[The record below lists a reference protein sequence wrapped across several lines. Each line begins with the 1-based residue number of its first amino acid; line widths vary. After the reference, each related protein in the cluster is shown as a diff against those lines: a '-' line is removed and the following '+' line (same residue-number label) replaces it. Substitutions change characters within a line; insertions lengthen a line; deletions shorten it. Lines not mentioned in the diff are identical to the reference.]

1 MKKFSLH
8 EPLLKGKEKLNTSQ
22 CLDTGWL
29 SPSGNFVNSFEKKLE
44 AFTGTN
50 VICCNSGTSALHI
63 SLILSGVGHDDEV
76 IVPSISFIATVNVV
90 LYCGANPI
98 FMDCDES
105 LCVDIDKLLDFLR
118 YNTYSIKKNTY
129 NKKTKKRISAIIPV
143 HVWGN
148 AVDLEKLLSICKM
161 RNIAILE
168 DASESFGTKYIN
180 GKIKNKYTGTVG
192 KIGCISFNGNKIITT
207 GGGGMILT
215 NDKKIA
221 KRARYLIDQA
231 KDDSFNYIH
240 NDIGYNFRLTNIQAA
255 IGIAQLEKFEEF
267 IKKKIMIHNFYK
279 KNITTSGLT
288 ISKTPGYSLNNYW
301 LNILKLDLKILGKKI
316 FKKIIKKLKKNK
328 IDVRPVWHPNH
339 LQKKFKSFQ
348 KYKIFNANKIVNSSI
363 CLPSS
368 VNLKK
373 TELIKISK
381 VLNG

>member
-1 MKKFSLH
+1 MI
-8 EPLLKGKEKLNTSQ
+8 PLSVPSLKGNELKYVTKCIKTEWIS
-22 CLDTGWL
+22 
-29 SPSGNFVNSFEKKLE
+29 SSGKFVKTFEDKVSSYLGAKH
-44 AFTGTN
+44 AIACIN
-50 VICCNSGTSALHI
+50 GTSALQV
-63 SLILSGVGHDDEV
+63 SLRILGVLPNDEV
-76 IVPSISFIATVNVV
+76 IVPTITFVAPVNAII
-90 LYCGANPI
+90 YNNAKPI
-98 FMDCDES
+98 FMDCDEFFN
-105 LCVDIDKLLDFLR
+105 IDVNKTIDF
-118 YNTYSIKKNTY
+118 IKKNTIFKKKHTY